1 MMEGKYLVIDKK
13 VLPDVFGKV
22 LEVKKLLKEGRIKEV
37 TEATKIV
44 GISRSVYYKYKD
56 YVFEFSEGAQGRK
69 MTFNMM
75 VKHQKGVLSKVLNF
89 LSDKGGNILTIDQ
102 GLPINGIANLTL
114 TIDMTMLE
122 LELTDLLDELS
133 KMDNVNRVD
142 FIAME

>member
-1 MMEGKYLVIDKK
+1 MMEGKYLVIDRK
-13 VLPDVFGKV
+13 VLPDVFEKV
-22 LEVKKLLKEGRIKEV
+22 LEVKKILKEGKIKEV
-37 TEATKIV
+37 TEATKMV

-56 YVFEFSEGAQGRK
+56 YIFEFSEGTQGRK
-69 MTFNMM
+69 MTFNMI
-75 VKHQKGVLSKVLNF
+75 VQHRKGVLSKVLNF

-102 GLPINGIANLTL
+102 GLPISGVANLTL

-133 KMDNVNRVD
+133 KMENVDRVD